1 MDIQSPKG
9 TEEYFKKLSD
19 SEFDGN
25 KGFTLKFLCDLHKGY
40 FPTGTEE
47 IDAKFDLVGDRLSEL
62 NSRINNL
69 ESSRDN
75 EDIISVGGNK
85 IGGRK

>member
-1 MDIQSPKG
+1 MEISSPKEI
-9 TEEYFKKLSD
+9 EEYFTKLCD

-47 IDAKFDLVGDRLSEL
+47 IDTKFDLMAVKMNEIESSL
-62 NSRINNL
+62 NKL
-69 ESSRDN
+69 ESVRDSD
-75 EDIISVGGNK
+75 DIVSIGGNK
-85 IGGRK
+85 IGGKK